1 MLFGQDGPGPSM
13 KIVTSVVFIR
23 DLNAFLGSSGH
34 SPEAVFVQTPYNLQ
48 GKVTTGNSKNLGHK
62 KCFFTGNNSQNQI
75 TKEKRLGEKL
85 N

>member
-1 MLFGQDGPGPSM
+1 MLLGQDGPGPSM

-62 KCFFTGNNSQNQI
+62 NLFLLVRTHKT
-75 TKEKRLGEKL
+75 R
-85 N
+85 